1 MEDFGYQKDD
11 SQNKFSGLAK
21 KIFLVGA
28 TLFSIAGFIYITINA
43 YYFVY
48 QDKNSDIEVI
58 KAEEGPIKVLEEEK
72 SSENSM
78 QIDSSIY
85 EDIFGN
91 KGVKKENIRQAIPK
105 IKTAP
110 EPVLPPSNLVQKS
123 LTKESIINKDPKPV
137 KVQDQKIII
146 FSDAAKKEAPAKDLL
161 TNSDSERNQP
171 KVAPASEKE
180 KKRAV
185 RVQVAAM
192 TSKNA
197 ANEHWDKLN
206 HLYPNLFSGLRSYNE
221 EVNLGKRGI
230 FYRLQI
236 GNFYNQIEAE
246 EFCGKY
252 VAQAQKSK
260 ADCIVVE

>member
-11 SQNKFSGLAK
+11 SQNKFSSLAK
-21 KIFLVGA
+21 KSFLVGA
-28 TLFSIAGFIYITINA
+28 TLFSIAGFIYVTISA

-48 QDKNSDIEVI
+48 QDRNSDIEVI

-91 KGVKKENIRQAIPK
+91 KGMKKENIRQAIPK

-110 EPVLPPSNLVQKS
+110 EPVLPPPNLAKKS
-123 LTKESIINKDPKPV
+123 LTKESVINKDPKPV
-137 KVQDQKIII
+137 KAEDQKIII
-146 FSDAAKKEAPAKDLL
+146 FSDATKKEAPAKDLL
-161 TNSDSERNQP
+161 TNGDNERKEP
-171 KVAPASEKE
+171 KVAPASEK
-180 KKRAV
+180 KRAV
-185 RVQVAAM
+185 RVQIAAM
-192 TSKNA
+192 TSKNS

-206 HLYPNLFSGLRSYNE
+206 QLYPNLFSGLRSYNE

>member
-11 SQNKFSGLAK
+11 SQNKFSSLAK

-28 TLFSIAGFIYITINA
+28 TLFSIAGFIYVTISA

-72 SSENSM
+72 SSENAM

-91 KGVKKENIRQAIPK
+91 KGTKKENIRQAIPK

-110 EPVLPPSNLVQKS
+110 EPVLPPSNLAKKS

-137 KVQDQKIII
+137 KAQDQKIII
-146 FSDAAKKEAPAKDLL
+146 FSDATKKEAPAKDLL
-161 TNSDSERNQP
+161 TNSNSERNQP
-171 KVAPASEKE
+171 KVAPASEK
-180 KKRAV
+180 KRAV
-185 RVQVAAM
+185 RVQIAAM
-192 TSKNA
+192 TSKNS